1 MKNKILVA
9 AGAAVVLSGGVAAY
23 HHAPF
28 FPCSCR
34 RCDSW
39 RRRALANRSRWTR
52 SRVQEEFRHNP
63 HVRAFYELTVQEFA
77 NGPDKV
83 DVAAFE
89 EKSFAI
95 FRELGASIGG
105 SPAGMQDHLKG
116 IPRELIGIVRDD
128 PHTLDNYDNFTTAL
142 MGPP

>member
-1 MKNKILVA
+1 MKTKILLTVA
-9 AGAAVVLSGGVAAY
+9 AALVLVGAVAAY
-23 HHAPF
+23 LHAPF
-28 FPCSCR
+28 FHTHAGDAIHGAGAPSV
-34 RCDSW
+34 
-39 RRRALANRSRWTR
+39 AVTLNAQPG
-52 SRVQEEFRHNP
+52 QEEFRHNP
-63 HVRAFYELTVQEFA
+63 HIRAFYELTVQEFA

-83 DVAAFE
+83 DVAGYE

-128 PHTLDNYDNFTTAL
+128 PHTLDTYDNFTTAL

>member
-1 MKNKILVA
+1 MKTKILLTVA
-9 AGAAVVLSGGVAAY
+9 AALVLVGAVAAY
-23 HHAPF
+23 LHAPF
-28 FPCSCR
+28 FHAHAGDAIHGAGAPSESITL
-34 RCDSW
+34 D
-39 RRRALANRSRWTR
+39 AQPGT
-52 SRVQEEFRHNP
+52 EEFRDNP
-63 HVRAFYELTVQEFA
+63 HVRAFYELAVQAFA
-77 NGPDKV
+77 NGPDNV

-89 EKSFAI
+89 QQSFAI

>member
-1 MKNKILVA
+1 MINKILVA

-28 FPCSCR
+28 FHAHASNAIHGGGESSQTVTLNAQPG
-34 RCDSW
+34 
-39 RRRALANRSRWTR
+39 
-52 SRVQEEFRHNP
+52 QEEFRHNP
-63 HVRAFYELTVQEFA
+63 HIRAFYELTVQEFA

-83 DVAAFE
+83 DVAGYE

-116 IPRELIGIVRDD
+116 IPRELIGIVSDD
-128 PHTLDNYDNFTTAL
+128 PHTLDTYDNFTTAL

>member
-1 MKNKILVA
+1 MRRFSM
-9 AGAAVVLSGGVAAY
+9 LS
-23 HHAPF
+23 
-28 FPCSCR
+28 R
-34 RCDSW
+34 RCDLFFFFFLPFFHAHAGDAIHGAGAPSESITLD
-39 RRRALANRSRWTR
+39 AQPGT
-52 SRVQEEFRHNP
+52 EEFRHNP
-63 HVRAFYELTVQEFA
+63 HVRAFYELAVQAFA
-77 NGPDKV
+77 NGPDNV

-89 EKSFAI
+89 QKSFAI